1 MTLQRLLTA
10 ALFSAFMITPV
21 ATANAAP
28 DLILQDAVTINKLN
42 PENQNSIEA
51 TDKALPD
58 AEESQDIV
66 LIDQQNDQTTAVVIG
81 EQDDDNLDDKTP
93 LLIPPQD

>member
-10 ALFSAFMITPV
+10 ALFSAFIIAPV

-42 PENQNSIEA
+42 PEDQNSIEA

-58 AEESQDIV
+58 PKESQDIV
-66 LIDQQNDQTTAVVIG
+66 LMDQQNDETTAVVIG
-81 EQDDDNLDDKTP
+81 KQDDDELEDETP